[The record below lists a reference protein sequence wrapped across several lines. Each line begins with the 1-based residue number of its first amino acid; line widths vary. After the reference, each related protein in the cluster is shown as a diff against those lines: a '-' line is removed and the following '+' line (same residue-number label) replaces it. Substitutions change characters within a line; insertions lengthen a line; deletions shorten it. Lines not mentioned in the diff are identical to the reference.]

1 MGTINYDEELSSK
14 DLIKFF
20 KRNTRLLSIF
30 VFIGIILSYI
40 NLRSYKKL
48 WKGEVQIVVSNS
60 KNDNNTNN
68 SMSNLIFNNVS
79 NGNLSTQLEIL
90 KSPSVLMP
98 IYNYINEKKILKDK
112 NYIANSFKKWR
123 KGSLE
128 IELLKGTSVLNVTYF
143 DTTKNNIIPVLK
155 KISEEY
161 KKYPYESNLS
171 NVEKQS
177 KFLKAKIEKSELKKE
192 ILLEKNSGNTSF
204 KRLNNIDNSD
214 ELDDGIEFILLL
226 VPEIKEMEIYKI
238 LTKIENEY
246 LNKSL
251 VFTSNNNEMKKYKKL
266 ISSKKEKIKK
276 LAIDLLEAKKLSIND
291 PWELITQPTLFEKEI
306 DNRLNL
312 VLKILILSLSIGIL
326 FSFINEL
333 VEDKIYDNKNLKSIL
348 KDKLISRIYSN
359 SESSWLDELNYI
371 ESIYKDLEIL
381 SFIIIDEDKNNYDLI
396 NEKIKKNLNI
406 KRFTLSD
413 NLLDLYKD
421 QKSIL
426 FIIEGKTKLEKLSR
440 IIEKIHDNKIID
452 IKFVLLKN

>member
-1 MGTINYDEELSSK
+1 
-14 DLIKFF
+14 
-20 KRNTRLLSIF
+20 
-30 VFIGIILSYI
+30 
-40 NLRSYKKL
+40 
-48 WKGEVQIVVSNS
+48 
-60 KNDNNTNN
+60 
-68 SMSNLIFNNVS
+68 
-79 NGNLSTQLEIL
+79 
-90 KSPSVLMP
+90 
-98 IYNYINEKKILKDK
+98 
-112 NYIANSFKKWR
+112 
-123 KGSLE
+123 
-128 IELLKGTSVLNVTYF
+128 
-143 DTTKNNIIPVLK
+143 
-155 KISEEY
+155 
-161 KKYPYESNLS
+161 
-171 NVEKQS
+171 
-177 KFLKAKIEKSELKKE
+177 
-192 ILLEKNSGNTSF
+192 
-204 KRLNNIDNSD
+204 
-214 ELDDGIEFILLL
+214 
-226 VPEIKEMEIYKI
+226 
-238 LTKIENEY
+238 
-246 LNKSL
+246 
-251 VFTSNNNEMKKYKKL
+251 
-266 ISSKKEKIKK
+266 
-276 LAIDLLEAKKLSIND
+276 
-291 PWELITQPTLFEKEI
+291 LFEKEI